1 MNIQK
6 VTVIGAGIMGA
17 GIAQVCARQDLA
29 VTLVDVSQETL
40 VRGIDSIDS
49 SLQQAVSKGRT
60 K

>member
-40 VRGIDSIDS
+40 VRGIDSDRKS
-49 SLQQAVSKGRT
+49 VV
-60 K
+60 